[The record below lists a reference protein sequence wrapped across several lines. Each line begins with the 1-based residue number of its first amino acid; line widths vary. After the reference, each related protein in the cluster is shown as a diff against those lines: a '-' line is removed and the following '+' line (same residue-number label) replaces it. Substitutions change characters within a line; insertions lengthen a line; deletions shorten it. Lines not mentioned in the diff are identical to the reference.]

1 MAVERVEGEAFKVT
15 AAGAVLGS
23 TIEVAYGGGGN
34 WYEETVGE
42 VGENVKYER
51 SWFGD
56 RIGEDLSGG
65 DSGEKTDG
73 AE

>member
-1 MAVERVEGEAFKVT
+1 M
-15 AAGAVLGS
+15 
-23 TIEVAYGGGGN
+23 
-34 WYEETVGE
+34 GE

-56 RIGEDLSGG
+56 RMGEDRSGG